1 MNEFWSSLEERF
13 GDMSARE
20 KMLVALCGLV
30 TVVMLLFT
38 LVLEP
43 KLNQI
48 SNNERQLSNLKQ
60 SNQKTEIDILR
71 VKAQL
76 NKDPNADIDLEISNL
91 LTESQHLS
99 MQLSQIIEHLV
110 TPSQMAGVL
119 ESVLE
124 QQSGIHLVSLQ
135 TLPSEP
141 ITEDK
146 EASQYSGYYVHPVRM
161 ELTGDYF
168 SIANYLNKLES
179 LPASYF
185 WRSFSYKVE
194 EYPKAKLVLEVY
206 TLGSREEFIGG

>member
-1 MNEFWSSLEERF
+1 MNEFWLSLEERF
-13 GDMSARE
+13 GEMSARE
-20 KMLVALCGLV
+20 KVLIALCGLV
-30 TVVMLLFT
+30 VVIMLLFT

-43 KLNQI
+43 KLNEII
-48 SNNERQLSNLKQ
+48 SNERQLSNLKQ
-60 SNQKTEIDILR
+60 ANQKIEIDTLR
-71 VKAQL
+71 IQAQL
-76 NKDPNADIDLEISNL
+76 KKDPNAEIDRAISNL
-91 LTESQHLS
+91 LAESQHLS
-99 MQLSQIIEHLV
+99 MQLAEIIEHLI
-110 TPSQMAGVL
+110 TPSQMAELL
-119 ESVLE
+119 ENVLE
-124 QQSGIHLVSLQ
+124 QQSGIHLLSLQ

-179 LPASYF
+179 LPASYY

>member
-1 MNEFWSSLEERF
+1 MNELWLSLEERF
-13 GDMSARE
+13 GEMSVRE
-20 KMLVALCGLV
+20 KVLVALCGLV

-48 SNNERQLSNLKQ
+48 SDHEKQLSSVKQ
-60 SNQKTEIDILR
+60 NNQQTEIDILR
-71 VKAQL
+71 IQAQL
-76 NKDPNADIDLEISNL
+76 KKDPNAQIDLEVSNL
-91 LTESQHLS
+91 LAESQRLS
-99 MQLSQIIEHLV
+99 VQLSEIIEHLI
-110 TPSQMAGVL
+110 TPSQMAGLL
-119 ESVLE
+119 EKVLE
-124 QQSGIHLVSLQ
+124 QQSGIHLLSLQ

-146 EASQYSGYYVHPVRM
+146 DASQYSGYYVHPVRM

-168 SIANYLNKLES
+168 AIADYLSKLEN
-179 LPASYF
+179 LPASYY
-185 WRSFSYKVE
+185 WRSFNYKVE

>member
-1 MNEFWSSLEERF
+1 MNEFWISLEERF
-13 GDMSARE
+13 GEMSARE
-20 KMLVALCGLV
+20 KVLIALCGLV
-30 TVVMLLFT
+30 VVIMLLFT

-43 KLNQI
+43 KLNEII
-48 SNNERQLSNLKQ
+48 SNERQLSNLKQ
-60 SNQKTEIDILR
+60 ANQKIEIDTLR
-71 VKAQL
+71 IQAQL
-76 NKDPNADIDLEISNL
+76 KKDPNAEIDRAISNL

-99 MQLSQIIEHLV
+99 MQLAEIIEHLI
-110 TPSQMAGVL
+110 TPSQMAELL
-119 ESVLE
+119 ENVLE
-124 QQSGIHLVSLQ
+124 QQSGIHLLSLQ

-146 EASQYSGYYVHPVRM
+146 EASQYSGYYVHPVRL

-179 LPASYF
+179 LPASYY

>member
-1 MNEFWSSLEERF
+1 MNEFWISLEERF
-13 GDMSARE
+13 GEMSARE
-20 KMLVALCGLV
+20 KVLIALCGLV
-30 TVVMLLFT
+30 VVIMLLFT

-43 KLNQI
+43 KLNEII
-48 SNNERQLSNLKQ
+48 SNERQLSNLKQ
-60 SNQKTEIDILR
+60 ANQKIEIDTLR
-71 VKAQL
+71 IQAQL
-76 NKDPNADIDLEISNL
+76 KKDPNAEIDRAIYNL

-99 MQLSQIIEHLV
+99 MQLAEIIEHLI
-110 TPSQMAGVL
+110 TPSQMAELL
-119 ESVLE
+119 ENVLE
-124 QQSGIHLVSLQ
+124 QQSGIHLLSLQ

-179 LPASYF
+179 LPASYY

>member
-1 MNEFWSSLEERF
+1 MNEFWCSLEERF

-20 KMLVALCGLV
+20 KMLVALCGFV

-76 NKDPNADIDLEISNL
+76 KKDPNADIDLEISNL

-168 SIANYLNKLES
+168 SIANYLSKLES

>member
-1 MNEFWSSLEERF
+1 MNEFWGSLEERF
-13 GDMSARE
+13 GNMSARE
-20 KMLVALCGLV
+20 KMLVALCGFV

-76 NKDPNADIDLEISNL
+76 KKDPNADIDLEISNL

>member
-1 MNEFWSSLEERF
+1 MNEFWNSLEERF

-20 KMLVALCGLV
+20 KMLVALCGFV

-60 SNQKTEIDILR
+60 LNQKTEIDILR

-76 NKDPNADIDLEISNL
+76 KKDPNADIDLEISNL

-124 QQSGIHLVSLQ
+124 QQNGIHLVSLQ

>member
-13 GDMSARE
+13 DEMSARE
-20 KMLVALCGLV
+20 KVLIALCGLV

-43 KLNQI
+43 KLNEVN
-48 SNNERQLSNLKQ
+48 SNDKQLRNSKLT
-60 SNQKTEIDILR
+60 NQQTEIEILR
-71 VKAQL
+71 IQAQL
-76 NKDPNADIDLEISNL
+76 KKDPNAEIDQAISQL

-99 MQLSQIIEHLV
+99 MQLSEIIEHLM
-110 TPSQMAGVL
+110 TPSQMASLL

-135 TLPSEP
+135 TLPAEP

-168 SIANYLNKLES
+168 SIANYLTKLEG
-179 LPASYF
+179 LPASYY
-185 WRSFSYKVE
+185 WRSFSYNVE
-194 EYPKAKLVLEVY
+194 DYPKAKLVLEVY

>member
-1 MNEFWSSLEERF
+1 
-13 GDMSARE
+13 MSGRE
-20 KMLVALCGLV
+20 KVLIALCGLV

-43 KLNQI
+43 KLNEVT
-48 SNNERQLSNLKQ
+48 SNDKQLRNLKQ
-60 SNQKTEIDILR
+60 TNQQTEIEILR
-71 VKAQL
+71 IQAQL
-76 NKDPNADIDLEISNL
+76 KKDPNAEIDQAISQL
-91 LTESQHLS
+91 LMESQHLS
-99 MQLSQIIEHLV
+99 MQLSEIIEHLI
-110 TPSQMAGVL
+110 TPSQMASLL

-135 TLPSEP
+135 TLPAEP

-168 SIANYLNKLES
+168 SIANYLTKLEG
-179 LPASYF
+179 LPASYY
-185 WRSFSYKVE
+185 WRSFSYNVE

>member
-13 GDMSARE
+13 EDMSARE

-76 NKDPNADIDLEISNL
+76 KKDPNADIDLEISNL

>member
-1 MNEFWSSLEERF
+1 MNEFWISLEERF
-13 GDMSARE
+13 GEMSARE
-20 KMLVALCGLV
+20 KVLIALCGLV
-30 TVVMLLFT
+30 VVIILLFT

-43 KLNQI
+43 KLNEII
-48 SNNERQLSNLKQ
+48 SNERQLSNLKQ
-60 SNQKTEIDILR
+60 ANQKIEIDTLR
-71 VKAQL
+71 IQAQL
-76 NKDPNADIDLEISNL
+76 KKDPNAEIDRAISNL

-99 MQLSQIIEHLV
+99 MQLAEIIEHLI
-110 TPSQMAGVL
+110 TPSQMAELL
-119 ESVLE
+119 ENVLE
-124 QQSGIHLVSLQ
+124 QQSGIHLLSLQ

-179 LPASYF
+179 LPASYY

>member
-1 MNEFWSSLEERF
+1 MNEFWLSLEERF
-13 GDMSARE
+13 GEMSARE
-20 KMLVALCGLV
+20 KVLIALCGLV
-30 TVVMLLFT
+30 VVIMLLFT

-43 KLNQI
+43 KLNEII
-48 SNNERQLSNLKQ
+48 SNERQLSNLKQ
-60 SNQKTEIDILR
+60 ANQKIEIDTLR
-71 VKAQL
+71 IQAQL
-76 NKDPNADIDLEISNL
+76 KKDPNAEIDRAISNL
-91 LTESQHLS
+91 LAESQHLS
-99 MQLSQIIEHLV
+99 MQLAEIIEHLI
-110 TPSQMAGVL
+110 TPSQMAELL
-119 ESVLE
+119 ENVLE
-124 QQSGIHLVSLQ
+124 QQSGIHLLSLQ
-135 TLPSEP
+135 TLPSEL

-179 LPASYF
+179 LPASYY

>member
-1 MNEFWSSLEERF
+1 MNEFWISLEERF
-13 GDMSARE
+13 GEMSARE
-20 KMLVALCGLV
+20 KVLIALCGLV
-30 TVVMLLFT
+30 VVIMLLFT

-43 KLNQI
+43 KLNEII
-48 SNNERQLSNLKQ
+48 SNERQLSNLKQ
-60 SNQKTEIDILR
+60 ANQKIEIDTLR
-71 VKAQL
+71 IQAQL
-76 NKDPNADIDLEISNL
+76 KKDPNAEIERAISNL

-99 MQLSQIIEHLV
+99 MQLAEIIEHLI
-110 TPSQMAGVL
+110 TPSQMAELL
-119 ESVLE
+119 ENVLE
-124 QQSGIHLVSLQ
+124 QQSGIHLLSLQ

-179 LPASYF
+179 LPASYY

>member
-20 KMLVALCGLV
+20 KMLVALCGFV

-76 NKDPNADIDLEISNL
+76 KKDPNADIDLEISNL

-146 EASQYSGYYVHPVRM
+146 EVSQYSGYYVHPVRM

-168 SIANYLNKLES
+168 SIANYLNKLER
-179 LPASYF
+179 LPVSYF

>member
-1 MNEFWSSLEERF
+1 MNEFWSSLEEHF

-76 NKDPNADIDLEISNL
+76 KKDPNADIDLEISNL

>member
-13 GDMSARE
+13 DEMSGHE
-20 KMLVALCGLV
+20 KVLIALCGLV

-43 KLNQI
+43 KLNEVT
-48 SNNERQLSNLKQ
+48 SNDKQLRNLKQ
-60 SNQKTEIDILR
+60 TNQQTEIEILR
-71 VKAQL
+71 IQAQL
-76 NKDPNADIDLEISNL
+76 KKDPNAEIDQAISQL
-91 LTESQHLS
+91 LMESQHLS
-99 MQLSQIIEHLV
+99 MQLSEIIEHLI
-110 TPSQMAGVL
+110 TPSQMASLL

-135 TLPSEP
+135 TLPAEP

-168 SIANYLNKLES
+168 SIANYLTKLEG
-179 LPASYF
+179 LPASYY
-185 WRSFSYKVE
+185 WRSFSYNVE

>member
-13 GDMSARE
+13 DEMSGRE
-20 KMLVALCGLV
+20 KVLIALCGLV
-30 TVVMLLFT
+30 MVVMLLFT

-43 KLNQI
+43 KLNEVT
-48 SNNERQLSNLKQ
+48 SNDKQLRNLKQ
-60 SNQKTEIDILR
+60 TNQQTEIEILR
-71 VKAQL
+71 IQAQL
-76 NKDPNADIDLEISNL
+76 KKDPNAEIDQAISQL
-91 LTESQHLS
+91 LMESQHLS
-99 MQLSQIIEHLV
+99 MQLSEIIEHLI
-110 TPSQMAGVL
+110 TPSQMASLL

-135 TLPSEP
+135 TLPAEP

-168 SIANYLNKLES
+168 SIANYLTKLEG
-179 LPASYF
+179 LPASYY
-185 WRSFSYKVE
+185 WRSFSYNVE

>member
-13 GDMSARE
+13 DEMSGRE
-20 KMLVALCGLV
+20 KVLIALCGLV

-43 KLNQI
+43 KLNEVT
-48 SNNERQLSNLKQ
+48 SNDKQLRNLKQ
-60 SNQKTEIDILR
+60 TNQQTEIEILR
-71 VKAQL
+71 IQAQL
-76 NKDPNADIDLEISNL
+76 KKDPNAEIDQAISQL
-91 LTESQHLS
+91 LMESQHLS
-99 MQLSQIIEHLV
+99 MQLSEIIEHLI
-110 TPSQMAGVL
+110 TPSQMASLL

-135 TLPSEP
+135 TLPAEP

-168 SIANYLNKLES
+168 SIANYLTKLEG
-179 LPASYF
+179 LPASYY
-185 WRSFSYKVE
+185 WRSFSYDVE

>member
-1 MNEFWSSLEERF
+1 MNEFWISLEERF
-13 GDMSARE
+13 GEMSARE
-20 KMLVALCGLV
+20 KVLIALCGLV
-30 TVVMLLFT
+30 VVIMLLFT

-43 KLNQI
+43 KFNEII
-48 SNNERQLSNLKQ
+48 SNERQLSNLKQ
-60 SNQKTEIDILR
+60 ANQKIEIDTLR
-71 VKAQL
+71 IQAQL
-76 NKDPNADIDLEISNL
+76 KKDPNAEIDRAISNL

-99 MQLSQIIEHLV
+99 MQLAEIIEHLI
-110 TPSQMAGVL
+110 TPSQMAELL
-119 ESVLE
+119 ENVLE
-124 QQSGIHLVSLQ
+124 QQSGIHLLSLQ

-179 LPASYF
+179 LPASYY

>member
-1 MNEFWSSLEERF
+1 MNEFWISLEERF
-13 GDMSARE
+13 GEMSARE
-20 KMLVALCGLV
+20 KVLITLCGLV
-30 TVVMLLFT
+30 VVIMLLFT

-43 KLNQI
+43 KLNEII
-48 SNNERQLSNLKQ
+48 SNERQLSNLKQ
-60 SNQKTEIDILR
+60 ANQKIEIDTLR
-71 VKAQL
+71 IQAQL
-76 NKDPNADIDLEISNL
+76 KKDPNAEIDRAISNL

-99 MQLSQIIEHLV
+99 MQLAEIIEHLI
-110 TPSQMAGVL
+110 TPSQMAELL
-119 ESVLE
+119 ENVLE
-124 QQSGIHLVSLQ
+124 QQSGIHLLSLQ

-179 LPASYF
+179 LPASYY

>member
-20 KMLVALCGLV
+20 KMLVALCGFV

-60 SNQKTEIDILR
+60 SNQKIEIDILR

-76 NKDPNADIDLEISNL
+76 KKDPNTDIDLEISNL

>member
-1 MNEFWSSLEERF
+1 MNEFWLSLEGRF

-20 KMLVALCGLV
+20 KVLVALCGFV

-38 LVLEP
+38 LVLDP
-43 KLNQI
+43 KLNPI

-60 SNQKTEIDILR
+60 SNQKPEIDILR

-76 NKDPNADIDLEISNL
+76 KKDANADIDLEISNL

>member
-20 KMLVALCGLV
+20 KMLVALCGFV

-76 NKDPNADIDLEISNL
+76 KKDPNADIDLEISNL

-168 SIANYLNKLES
+168 SIANCLNKLES

>member
-13 GDMSARE
+13 DEMSARE
-20 KMLVALCGLV
+20 KVLIALCGLV

-43 KLNQI
+43 KLNEVN
-48 SNNERQLSNLKQ
+48 SNDKQLRNSKLT
-60 SNQKTEIDILR
+60 NQQTEIEILR
-71 VKAQL
+71 IQAQL
-76 NKDPNADIDLEISNL
+76 KKDPNAEIDQAISQL

-99 MQLSQIIEHLV
+99 MQLSEIIEHLI
-110 TPSQMAGVL
+110 TPSQMASLL

-135 TLPSEP
+135 TLPAEP

-168 SIANYLNKLES
+168 SIANYLTKLEG
-179 LPASYF
+179 LPASYY
-185 WRSFSYKVE
+185 WRSFSYNVE
-194 EYPKAKLVLEVY
+194 DYPKAKLVLEVY

>member
-20 KMLVALCGLV
+20 KMLVALCGFV

-76 NKDPNADIDLEISNL
+76 KKDPNADIDLEISNL

-99 MQLSQIIEHLV
+99 MQLSQIIENLV

>member
-1 MNEFWSSLEERF
+1 MNEFWISLEERF
-13 GDMSARE
+13 GEMSARE
-20 KMLVALCGLV
+20 KVLIALCGLV
-30 TVVMLLFT
+30 VVIMLLFT

-43 KLNQI
+43 KLNEII
-48 SNNERQLSNLKQ
+48 SNERQLSNLKQ
-60 SNQKTEIDILR
+60 ANQKIEIDTLR
-71 VKAQL
+71 IQAQL
-76 NKDPNADIDLEISNL
+76 KKDPNAEIDRAISNL

-99 MQLSQIIEHLV
+99 MQLAEIIEHLI
-110 TPSQMAGVL
+110 TPSQMAELL
-119 ESVLE
+119 ENVLE
-124 QQSGIHLVSLQ
+124 QQSGIHLLSLQ

-146 EASQYSGYYVHPVRM
+146 EASQYSGYYVHPIRM

-179 LPASYF
+179 LPASYY

>member
-1 MNEFWSSLEERF
+1 MNEFWLSLEERF
-13 GDMSARE
+13 GEMSARE
-20 KMLVALCGLV
+20 KVLIALCGLV
-30 TVVMLLFT
+30 VVIMLLFT

-43 KLNQI
+43 KLNEII
-48 SNNERQLSNLKQ
+48 SNERQLSNLKQ
-60 SNQKTEIDILR
+60 ANQKIEIDTLR
-71 VKAQL
+71 IQAQL
-76 NKDPNADIDLEISNL
+76 KKDPNAEIDRAISNL
-91 LTESQHLS
+91 LAESQHLS
-99 MQLSQIIEHLV
+99 MQLAEIIEHLI
-110 TPSQMAGVL
+110 TPSQMAELL
-119 ESVLE
+119 ENVLE
-124 QQSGIHLVSLQ
+124 QQSGIHLLSLQ

-179 LPASYF
+179 LPASYY
-185 WRSFSYKVE
+185 WRCFSYKVE

>member
-20 KMLVALCGLV
+20 KMLVALCGFV

-76 NKDPNADIDLEISNL
+76 KKDPNADIDLEISNL

-110 TPSQMAGVL
+110 TPSQMADVL

-146 EASQYSGYYVHPVRM
+146 EASQYTGYYVHPVRM

>member
-13 GDMSARE
+13 DEMSARE
-20 KMLVALCGLV
+20 KVLIALCGLV

-43 KLNQI
+43 KLNEVN
-48 SNNERQLSNLKQ
+48 SNDKKLRNSKLT
-60 SNQKTEIDILR
+60 NQQTEIEILR
-71 VKAQL
+71 IQAQL
-76 NKDPNADIDLEISNL
+76 KKDPNAEIDQAISQL

-99 MQLSQIIEHLV
+99 MQLSEIIEHLI
-110 TPSQMAGVL
+110 TPSQMTSLL

-135 TLPSEP
+135 TLPAEP

-168 SIANYLNKLES
+168 SIANYLTKLEG
-179 LPASYF
+179 LPASYY
-185 WRSFSYKVE
+185 WRSFSYNVE
-194 EYPKAKLVLEVY
+194 DYPKAKLVLEVY

>member
-20 KMLVALCGLV
+20 KMLVALCGFV

-76 NKDPNADIDLEISNL
+76 KKDPNADIDLEISNL

-146 EASQYSGYYVHPVRM
+146 EASQYSGYYVHPVLM

>member
-13 GDMSARE
+13 DEMSGRE
-20 KMLVALCGLV
+20 KVLIALCGLV

-43 KLNQI
+43 KLNEVT
-48 SNNERQLSNLKQ
+48 SNDKQLRNLKQ
-60 SNQKTEIDILR
+60 TNQQTEIEILR
-71 VKAQL
+71 IQAQL
-76 NKDPNADIDLEISNL
+76 KKDPNAEIDQAISQL
-91 LTESQHLS
+91 LMESQHLS
-99 MQLSQIIEHLV
+99 MQLSVIIEHLI
-110 TPSQMAGVL
+110 TPSQMACLL

-135 TLPSEP
+135 TLPAEP

-168 SIANYLNKLES
+168 SIANYLTKLEG
-179 LPASYF
+179 LPASYY
-185 WRSFSYKVE
+185 WRSFSYNVE

>member
-1 MNEFWSSLEERF
+1 MNEFWLSLEERF
-13 GDMSARE
+13 GEMSARE
-20 KMLVALCGLV
+20 KLLIALCGLV
-30 TVVMLLFT
+30 VVIMLLFT

-43 KLNQI
+43 KLNEII
-48 SNNERQLSNLKQ
+48 SNERQLSNLKQ
-60 SNQKTEIDILR
+60 ANQKIEIDTLR
-71 VKAQL
+71 IQAQL
-76 NKDPNADIDLEISNL
+76 KKDPNAEIDRAISNL

-99 MQLSQIIEHLV
+99 MQLAEIIEHLI
-110 TPSQMAGVL
+110 TPSQMAELL
-119 ESVLE
+119 ENVLE
-124 QQSGIHLVSLQ
+124 QQSGIHLLSLQ
-135 TLPSEP
+135 TLPSDP

-179 LPASYF
+179 LPASYY

>member
-20 KMLVALCGLV
+20 KMLVALCGFV

-76 NKDPNADIDLEISNL
+76 KKDPNADIDLEISNL

-146 EASQYSGYYVHPVRM
+146 EVSQYSGYYVHPVRM

-168 SIANYLNKLES
+168 SIANYLNKLER

>member
-1 MNEFWSSLEERF
+1 MNEFWISLEERF
-13 GDMSARE
+13 GEMSARE
-20 KMLVALCGLV
+20 KVLIVLCGLV
-30 TVVMLLFT
+30 VVIMLLFT

-43 KLNQI
+43 KLNEII
-48 SNNERQLSNLKQ
+48 SNERQLSNLKQ
-60 SNQKTEIDILR
+60 ANQKIEIDTLR
-71 VKAQL
+71 IQAQL
-76 NKDPNADIDLEISNL
+76 KKAPNAEIDRAISNL

-99 MQLSQIIEHLV
+99 MQLAEIIEHLI
-110 TPSQMAGVL
+110 TPSQMAELL
-119 ESVLE
+119 ENVLE
-124 QQSGIHLVSLQ
+124 QQSGIHLLSLQ

-179 LPASYF
+179 LPASYY